1 MKRFLAF
8 CLTVLLLAGICTAGV
23 SAKGTETACD
33 GNCAFYPTIIVPGLG
48 QSNVVVVD
56 ENGNFVRDQDGKK
69 VSAFPAYLQTG
80 KLLKSV
86 KNPDDGWYAVGFSG
100 LYDIYALPCHKTN
113 QCDAGGLQSSFH
125 LGTARGSIG
134 CEDCC

>member
-56 ENGNFVRDQDGKK
+56 ENGNFVRDQDGKRQD
-69 VSAFPAYLQTG
+69 PRTQG
-80 KLLKSV
+80 RLLLHPRV
-86 KNPDDGWYAVGFSG
+86 RR
-100 LYDIYALPCHKTN
+100 H
-113 QCDAGGLQSSFH
+113 
-125 LGTARGSIG
+125 GSERQPVVLDRPG
-134 CEDCC
+134 D